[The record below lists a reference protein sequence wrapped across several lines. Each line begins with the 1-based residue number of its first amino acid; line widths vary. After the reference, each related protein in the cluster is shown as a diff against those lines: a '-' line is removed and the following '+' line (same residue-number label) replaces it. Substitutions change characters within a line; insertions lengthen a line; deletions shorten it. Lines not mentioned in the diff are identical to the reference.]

1 MVPVVNP
8 ETAVPT
14 PILEDVKS
22 IDPIA
27 VAPVVGWS
35 VLKSVLRILISW
47 SFVNLSFGVNLNVF
61 LLNGSTSVSNSPNS
75 KVV

>member
-1 MVPVVNP
+1 MVPVANP

-27 VAPVVGWS
+27 VA
-35 VLKSVLRILISW
+35 L
-47 SFVNLSFGVNLNVF
+47 
-61 LLNGSTSVSNSPNS
+61 
-75 KVV
+75 